1 MNARDFIKKRPY
13 LIWHV
18 KDYKNLSLESI
29 VENVIN
35 YGNFDDIKK
44 LFSILGINKAASIF
58 NKQLKQK
65 RINYDP
71 KIANYFKAYF
81 KKYAKHSCG
90 DINRR
95 TI

>member
-1 MNARDFIKKRPY
+1 MDAYNFIKKRPY

-18 KDYKNLSLESI
+18 KDYKHLSMESI

-35 YGNFDDIKK
+35 FGDFDDIKK
-44 LFSILGINKAASIF
+44 LFFILGINKAASIF
-58 NKQLKQK
+58 YKQLRRK

-81 KKYAKHSCG
+81 KKYAKTS
-90 DINRR
+90 R
-95 TI
+95 